1 MAGKILVVGSLHL
14 DVIVHSSRLP
24 KPDETLLG
32 DKVSY
37 RFGGKGGNQALA
49 AAKIDVQVFM
59 AGRIGTDN
67 FGKQIYDTLSNQNI
81 NLDGLKIVDE
91 ATGMSVALIGSDG
104 IYSAVVVSGVNQ
116 TIELSE
122 IAVPDDLTVLVL
134 QNEINTDAN
143 FEIIKKVP
151 KSTFVILN
159 AAPALTPNKD
169 FFERIDLLIVNKL
182 EAKMLLN
189 EEPSIFNN
197 LDALRKLQN
206 LDPKE
211 VIITL
216 GAEGYTGISKNGE
229 VFSEPGIKVDV
240 LSTHGAGD
248 SFVGTLAAFICK
260 GEPINIAAQYA
271 QASSAL
277 HVKTPIDQREKIL
290 QADIENMFSLNQ

>member
-169 FFERIDLLIVNKL
+169 FFERIDLLIVNQL

-189 EEPSIFNN
+189 EEPSIFNI

-206 LDPKE
+206 LGPKE

-229 VFSEPGIKVDV
+229 IFSEPGIKVDV

-248 SFVGTLAAFICK
+248 SFVGTIAAFICK

-290 QADIENMFSLNQ
+290 QADIENMFCLNQ

>member
-32 DKVSY
+32 DNVSY
-37 RFGGKGGNQALA
+37 RFGGKGGNQAVA

-81 NLDGLKIVDE
+81 NLDGLKMVDE

-104 IYSAVVVSGVNQ
+104 IYSAVVVSGANQ
-116 TIELSE
+116 TIDLSE

-151 KSTFVILN
+151 KSTFIILN

-169 FFERIDLLIVNKL
+169 FFERIDLLVVNQL

-206 LDPKE
+206 LGPKE

-229 VFSEPGIKVDV
+229 IFSEPGIKVDV

>member
-1 MAGKILVVGSLHL
+1 MSGKILVVGSLHL

-32 DKVSY
+32 DNVSY

-81 NLDGLKIVDE
+81 NLDGLKMVDE

-159 AAPALTPNKD
+159 AAPALTPNKG
-169 FFERIDLLIVNKL
+169 FFERIDLLIVNQL

-206 LDPKE
+206 LGPKE

-216 GAEGYTGISKNGE
+216 GADGYTGISKNGE
-229 VFSEPGIKVDV
+229 IFSEPGIKVDV

>member
-151 KSTFVILN
+151 KSTFIILN

-169 FFERIDLLIVNKL
+169 FFERIDLLIVNQL

-189 EEPSIFNN
+189 EEPSIFNI

-206 LDPKE
+206 LGPKE

-229 VFSEPGIKVDV
+229 IFSEPGIKVDV

-290 QADIENMFSLNQ
+290 QADIENMFCLNQ

>member
-151 KSTFVILN
+151 KSTFIILN

-169 FFERIDLLIVNKL
+169 FFERIDLLIVNQL

-206 LDPKE
+206 LGPKE
-211 VIITL
+211 VIITM

-229 VFSEPGIKVDV
+229 IFSEPGIKVDV

>member
-81 NLDGLKIVDE
+81 NLDGLKMVDE

-116 TIELSE
+116 TIDLSE

-169 FFERIDLLIVNKL
+169 FFERIDLLIVNQL

-189 EEPSIFNN
+189 EEPSIFNI

-206 LDPKE
+206 LGPKE

-216 GAEGYTGISKNGE
+216 GADGYTGISKNGE
-229 VFSEPGIKVDV
+229 IFSEPGIKVDV

>member
-37 RFGGKGGNQALA
+37 RFGGKGGNQAVA

-81 NLDGLKIVDE
+81 NLDGLKMVDE

-104 IYSAVVVSGVNQ
+104 IYSAVVVSGANQ
-116 TIELSE
+116 TIDLSE

-151 KSTFVILN
+151 KSTFIILN

-169 FFERIDLLIVNKL
+169 FFERIDLLVVNQL

-206 LDPKE
+206 LGPKE
-211 VIITL
+211 VIITM
-216 GAEGYTGISKNGE
+216 GADGYMGISKNGE
-229 VFSEPGIKVDV
+229 IFSEPGIKVDV

>member
-169 FFERIDLLIVNKL
+169 FFERIDLLIVNQL

-189 EEPSIFNN
+189 EAPSIFNN

-206 LDPKE
+206 LGPKE

-229 VFSEPGIKVDV
+229 IFSEPGIKVDV

-290 QADIENMFSLNQ
+290 QVDIENMFSLNQ

>member
-134 QNEINTDAN
+134 QNEINADAN

-151 KSTFVILN
+151 KSTFIILN

-169 FFERIDLLIVNKL
+169 FFERIDLLIVNQL

-206 LDPKE
+206 LGPKE

-229 VFSEPGIKVDV
+229 IFSEPGIKVDV

>member
-169 FFERIDLLIVNKL
+169 FFERVDLLIVNQL

-206 LDPKE
+206 LGPKE

-229 VFSEPGIKVDV
+229 IFSEPGIKVDV

-290 QADIENMFSLNQ
+290 QADIENMFCLNQ

>member
-169 FFERIDLLIVNKL
+169 FFERIDILIVNQL

-206 LDPKE
+206 LGPKE

-216 GAEGYTGISKNGE
+216 GADGYTGISKNGE
-229 VFSEPGIKVDV
+229 IFSEPGIKVDV

>member
-169 FFERIDLLIVNKL
+169 FFERIDLLIVNQL

-206 LDPKE
+206 LGPKE

-229 VFSEPGIKVDV
+229 IFSEPGIKVDV

-290 QADIENMFSLNQ
+290 QADIENMFSLSQ

>member
-14 DVIVHSSRLP
+14 DVIIHSSRLP

-122 IAVPDDLTVLVL
+122 IAVPHDLTVLVL

-169 FFERIDLLIVNKL
+169 FFERIDLLIVNQL

-206 LDPKE
+206 LGPKE

-229 VFSEPGIKVDV
+229 IFSEPGIKVDV

>member
-37 RFGGKGGNQALA
+37 RFGGKGGNQAVA

-81 NLDGLKIVDE
+81 NLDGLKMVDE

-116 TIELSE
+116 TIDLSE

-151 KSTFVILN
+151 KSTFIILN

-169 FFERIDLLIVNKL
+169 FFERIDLLVVNQL

-206 LDPKE
+206 LGPKE
-211 VIITL
+211 VIITM
-216 GAEGYTGISKNGE
+216 GADGYTGISKNGE
-229 VFSEPGIKVDV
+229 IFSEPGIKVDV

>member
-1 MAGKILVVGSLHL
+1 MTGKILVVGSLHL

-169 FFERIDLLIVNKL
+169 FFERIDLLIVNQL

-206 LDPKE
+206 LGPKE

-229 VFSEPGIKVDV
+229 IFSEPGIKVDV

-290 QADIENMFSLNQ
+290 QADIENMFCLNQ

>member
-81 NLDGLKIVDE
+81 NLDGLKMVDE

-104 IYSAVVVSGVNQ
+104 IYSAVVVSGANQ
-116 TIELSE
+116 TIDLSE

-143 FEIIKKVP
+143 FEISKKVP
-151 KSTFVILN
+151 KSTFIILN

-169 FFERIDLLIVNKL
+169 FFERIDLLVVNQL

-206 LDPKE
+206 LGPKE
-211 VIITL
+211 VIITM
-216 GAEGYTGISKNGE
+216 GADGYTGISKNGE
-229 VFSEPGIKVDV
+229 IFSEPGIKVDV

>member
-37 RFGGKGGNQALA
+37 RFGGKGGNQAVA

-67 FGKQIYDTLSNQNI
+67 FGKQIYDTLSHQNI
-81 NLDGLKIVDE
+81 NLDGLKMVDE

-104 IYSAVVVSGVNQ
+104 IYCAVVVSGANQ
-116 TIELSE
+116 TIDLSE

-151 KSTFVILN
+151 KSTFIILN

-169 FFERIDLLIVNKL
+169 FFERIDLLVVNQL

-206 LDPKE
+206 LGPKE
-211 VIITL
+211 VIITM
-216 GAEGYTGISKNGE
+216 GADGYTGISKNGE
-229 VFSEPGIKVDV
+229 IFSEPGIKVDV

>member
-169 FFERIDLLIVNKL
+169 FFERIDLLIVNQL
-182 EAKMLLN
+182 EAKMLLS
-189 EEPSIFNN
+189 EEPSVFNN

-206 LDPKE
+206 LGPKE

-216 GAEGYTGISKNGE
+216 GADGYTGISKNGE
-229 VFSEPGIKVDV
+229 IFSEPGIKVDV

>member
-116 TIELSE
+116 TIDLSE

-169 FFERIDLLIVNKL
+169 FFERIDLLIVNQL

-206 LDPKE
+206 LGPKE

-229 VFSEPGIKVDV
+229 IFSEPGIKVDV

>member
-1 MAGKILVVGSLHL
+1 MSGKILVVGSLHL

-32 DKVSY
+32 DNVSY

-81 NLDGLKIVDE
+81 NLDGLKMVDE

-169 FFERIDLLIVNKL
+169 FFERIDLLIVNQL

-206 LDPKE
+206 LGPEE

-229 VFSEPGIKVDV
+229 IFSEPGIKVDV

-290 QADIENMFSLNQ
+290 QSDIENMFSLNQ

>member
-81 NLDGLKIVDE
+81 NLDGLKMVDE

-169 FFERIDLLIVNKL
+169 FFERIDLLIVNQL

-189 EEPSIFNN
+189 EEPSVFNI

-206 LDPKE
+206 LGPKE

-229 VFSEPGIKVDV
+229 IFSEPGIKVDV

-290 QADIENMFSLNQ
+290 QADIENMFCLNQ

>member
-1 MAGKILVVGSLHL
+1 MAGKILVLGSLHL
-14 DVIVHSSRLP
+14 DIIVNSSRLP

-81 NLDGLKIVDE
+81 NLDGLKMVDE

-116 TIELSE
+116 TIDLSE
-122 IAVPDDLTVLVL
+122 IAVPDDLSVLVL

-143 FEIIKKVP
+143 FDIVKKVP
-151 KSTFVILN
+151 ESTFVIFN

-169 FFERIDLLIVNKL
+169 FFERIDLLIVNQL
-182 EAKMLLN
+182 EAKMLMN

-197 LDALRKLQN
+197 FDALQKLQN
-206 LDPKE
+206 LGPKE

-216 GAEGYTGISKNGE
+216 GADGYTGISKNGE
-229 VFSEPGIKVDV
+229 IFSEPGIKVDV

>member
-37 RFGGKGGNQALA
+37 RFGGKGGNQAVA

-81 NLDGLKIVDE
+81 NLDGLKMVDE

-104 IYSAVVVSGVNQ
+104 IYSAVVVSGANQ
-116 TIELSE
+116 TIDLSE

-151 KSTFVILN
+151 KSTFIILN

-169 FFERIDLLIVNKL
+169 FFERIDLLVVNQL

-206 LDPKE
+206 LGPKE
-211 VIITL
+211 VIITM
-216 GAEGYTGISKNGE
+216 GADGYTGTSKNGE
-229 VFSEPGIKVDV
+229 IFSEPGIKVDV

>member
-81 NLDGLKIVDE
+81 NLDGLKMVDE

-116 TIELSE
+116 TIDLSE

-169 FFERIDLLIVNKL
+169 FFERIDLLIVNQL

-189 EEPSIFNN
+189 EEPSIFNI

-206 LDPKE
+206 LGPKE

-229 VFSEPGIKVDV
+229 IFSEPGIKVDV

>member
-1 MAGKILVVGSLHL
+1 MSGKILVVGSLHL

-32 DKVSY
+32 DNVSY

-81 NLDGLKIVDE
+81 NLDGLKMVDE

-116 TIELSE
+116 TIDLSE

-134 QNEINTDAN
+134 QNEINSDAN
-143 FEIIKKVP
+143 FKIVKKVP
-151 KSTFVILN
+151 KSTYVIFN

-169 FFERIDLLIVNKL
+169 FFERIDLLIVNQL

-206 LDPKE
+206 LGPKE

-229 VFSEPGIKVDV
+229 IFSEPGIKVDV

-260 GEPINIAAQYA
+260 GEPIG
-271 QASSAL
+271 
-277 HVKTPIDQREKIL
+277 
-290 QADIENMFSLNQ
+290 

>member
-1 MAGKILVVGSLHL
+1 MAGKILVLGSLHL
-14 DVIVHSSRLP
+14 DIIVNSSRLP

-81 NLDGLKIVDE
+81 NLDGLKMVDE
-91 ATGMSVALIGSDG
+91 ATGMSVALIGYDG

-116 TIELSE
+116 TIDLSE
-122 IAVPDDLTVLVL
+122 IAVPDDLSVLVL

-143 FEIIKKVP
+143 FDIVKKVP
-151 KSTFVILN
+151 ESTFVIFN

-169 FFERIDLLIVNKL
+169 FFKRIDLLIVNQL
-182 EAKMLLN
+182 EAKMLIN

-197 LDALRKLQN
+197 FDALQKLQN
-206 LDPKE
+206 LGPKE

-229 VFSEPGIKVDV
+229 IFSEPGIKVDV

-290 QADIENMFSLNQ
+290 QADIENMFCLNQ

>member
-59 AGRIGTDN
+59 AGRIGTDD

-81 NLDGLKIVDE
+81 NLDGLKMVDE

-159 AAPALTPNKD
+159 AAPALPPNKD
-169 FFERIDLLIVNKL
+169 FFERIDLLIVNQL

-206 LDPKE
+206 LGPKE

-229 VFSEPGIKVDV
+229 IFSEPGIKVDV

>member
-32 DKVSY
+32 DNVSY
-37 RFGGKGGNQALA
+37 RFGGKGGNQAVA

-81 NLDGLKIVDE
+81 NLDGLKMVDE

-104 IYSAVVVSGVNQ
+104 IYSAVVVSGANQ
-116 TIELSE
+116 TIDLSE

-151 KSTFVILN
+151 KSTFIILN

-169 FFERIDLLIVNKL
+169 FFERIDLLVVNQL

-206 LDPKE
+206 LGPKE
-211 VIITL
+211 VIITM
-216 GAEGYTGISKNGE
+216 GADGYMGISKNGE
-229 VFSEPGIKVDV
+229 IFSEPGIKVDV

-260 GEPINIAAQYA
+260 GEPINIASQYA

>member
-169 FFERIDLLIVNKL
+169 FFERIDLLIVNQL

-189 EEPSIFNN
+189 EEPSIFNI

-206 LDPKE
+206 LGPKE

-229 VFSEPGIKVDV
+229 IFSEPGIKVDV

>member
-159 AAPALTPNKD
+159 AAPALTPNKS
-169 FFERIDLLIVNKL
+169 FFERIDLLIVNQL

-206 LDPKE
+206 LGPKE

-229 VFSEPGIKVDV
+229 IFSEPGIKVDV

-290 QADIENMFSLNQ
+290 QADIENMFCLNQ

>member
-1 MAGKILVVGSLHL
+1 MAGKILVLGSLHL

-24 KPDETLLG
+24 KPEETLLG

-81 NLDGLKIVDE
+81 NLDGLKMVDE
-91 ATGMSVALIGSDG
+91 ATGMSVALIGYDG

-116 TIELSE
+116 TIDLSE
-122 IAVPDDLTVLVL
+122 IALPDDLSVLVL
-134 QNEINTDAN
+134 QNEINTNAN
-143 FEIIKKVP
+143 FDIVKKVP
-151 KSTFVILN
+151 ESTFVIFN

-169 FFERIDLLIVNKL
+169 FFERIDLLIVNQL
-182 EAKMLLN
+182 EAKMLIN
-189 EEPSIFNN
+189 EESSIFNN
-197 LDALRKLQN
+197 VDALQKLQN
-206 LDPKE
+206 LGPKE

-216 GAEGYTGISKNGE
+216 GADGYTGISKNGE
-229 VFSEPGIKVDV
+229 IFSEPGIKVDV

-260 GEPINIAAQYA
+260 GEPISVAAQYA

-290 QADIENMFSLNQ
+290 QADIEYMFSLNQ

>member
-169 FFERIDLLIVNKL
+169 FFERIDLLIVNQL

-189 EEPSIFNN
+189 EEPSIFDN

-206 LDPKE
+206 LGPKE

-229 VFSEPGIKVDV
+229 IFSEPGIKVDV

>member
-37 RFGGKGGNQALA
+37 RFGGKGGNQAVA

-81 NLDGLKIVDE
+81 NLDGLKMVDE

-104 IYSAVVVSGVNQ
+104 IYSAVVVSGANQ
-116 TIELSE
+116 TIDLSE

-151 KSTFVILN
+151 KSTFIILN

-169 FFERIDLLIVNKL
+169 FFERIDLLVVNQL

-189 EEPSIFNN
+189 EEPNIFNN

-206 LDPKE
+206 LGPKE

-216 GAEGYTGISKNGE
+216 GADGYTGISKNGE
-229 VFSEPGIKVDV
+229 IFSEPGIKVDV

>member
-159 AAPALTPNKD
+159 AAPALTPNKG
-169 FFERIDLLIVNKL
+169 FFERIDLLIVNQL

-206 LDPKE
+206 LGPKE

-216 GAEGYTGISKNGE
+216 GADGYTGISKNGE
-229 VFSEPGIKVDV
+229 IFSEPGIKVDV

-260 GEPINIAAQYA
+260 GEPISVAAQYA

-277 HVKTPIDQREKIL
+277 HVKTPIDQRGKIL

>member
-81 NLDGLKIVDE
+81 NLDGLKMVDE

-104 IYSAVVVSGVNQ
+104 IYSAVVVSGANQ
-116 TIELSE
+116 TIDLSE

-151 KSTFVILN
+151 KSTFIILN

-169 FFERIDLLIVNKL
+169 FFERIDLLIVNQL

-189 EEPSIFNN
+189 EAPSIFNN

-206 LDPKE
+206 LGPKE

-229 VFSEPGIKVDV
+229 IFSEPGIKVDV

>member
-1 MAGKILVVGSLHL
+1 MSGKILVVGSLHL

-32 DKVSY
+32 DNVSY

-81 NLDGLKIVDE
+81 NLDGLKMVDE

-116 TIELSE
+116 TIDLSE

-159 AAPALTPNKD
+159 AAPALTPNKG
-169 FFERIDLLIVNKL
+169 FFERIDLLIVNQL

-189 EEPSIFNN
+189 QEPSIFNN

-206 LDPKE
+206 LGPKE

-216 GAEGYTGISKNGE
+216 GADGYTGISKNGE
-229 VFSEPGIKVDV
+229 IFSEPGIKVDV

>member
-67 FGKQIYDTLSNQNI
+67 FGKQIYETLSNQNI

-169 FFERIDLLIVNKL
+169 FFERIDLLIVNQL

-189 EEPSIFNN
+189 EEPSIFNI

-206 LDPKE
+206 LGPKE

-229 VFSEPGIKVDV
+229 IFSEPGIKVDV

>member
-81 NLDGLKIVDE
+81 NLDGLKMVDE

-169 FFERIDLLIVNKL
+169 FFERIDLLIVNQL

-189 EEPSIFNN
+189 EKPSIFNN

-206 LDPKE
+206 LGPKE

-229 VFSEPGIKVDV
+229 IFSEPGIKVDV

-260 GEPINIAAQYA
+260 GEPISVAAQYA

>member
-159 AAPALTPNKD
+159 AAPALPPNKD
-169 FFERIDLLIVNKL
+169 FFERIDLLIVNQL

-206 LDPKE
+206 LGPKE

-229 VFSEPGIKVDV
+229 IFSEPGIKVDV

-290 QADIENMFSLNQ
+290 QADIENMFCLNQ